1 MIPYR
6 KWCIGFL
13 IIVVTTIFACA
24 GAERYE
30 YRSNR
35 DEATGSGIFSGDDG
49 YFEIYKKEKTD

>member
-1 MIPYR
+1 MIRFR
-6 KWCIGFL
+6 KWWIGFL
-13 IIVVTTIFACA
+13 IIVATTIFACA

-35 DEATGSGIFSGDDG
+35 EEAVGSGIFSGEDG